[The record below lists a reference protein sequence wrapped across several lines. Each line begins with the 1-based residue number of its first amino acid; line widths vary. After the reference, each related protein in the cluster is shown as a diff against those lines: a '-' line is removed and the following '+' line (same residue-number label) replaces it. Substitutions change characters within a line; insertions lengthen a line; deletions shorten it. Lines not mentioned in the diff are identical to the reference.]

1 MPITSSYAMTA
12 AATPVVSAIPG
23 GWVYTT
29 LPTGPG
35 AAGGMPG
42 APAFLT
48 PDERDRLDRI
58 RQVRMLLDGRHREY
72 FLDEGRTQFD
82 FPRVRAGGRL
92 VPLYLTYNV
101 LGLISL
107 KGTDLLFGDAPLLR
121 ATSAAQQAALDA
133 LAERCA
139 LHRLLYACALDASAE
154 GECFLEACAHR
165 GEVYLRQVP
174 ADEVFPVG
182 SVQPDGQYAA
192 YVRRRVRNV
201 GTDEAPVILLLE
213 VTYLPGRIERRCFA
227 LDPDRRGRTEVSLES
242 WSATAPQNPVADAVT
257 PEPGGHVGRGAD
269 GRYAPL
275 PSAPLAPLAPV
286 TPVTPVTHTWIGR
299 NTITWI
305 PNQLVRGAA
314 VSDYDG
320 AVELQDALNA
330 KNSQV
335 GRVLLKHSDPRMAM
349 PEEMFD
355 EQGNVRTDQDVFA
368 FTDPHRLPRYVT
380 WDAELQ
386 HAMADRAF
394 VLNQLLVR
402 TETSP
407 ALLGLKEGAA
417 PEAYKK
423 VRLESFNSL
432 AKAGRKAAFWKSGLS
447 RALAVAQDLENAL
460 PNGPRYVRGPIA
472 IELRDG
478 IPMDEL
484 ERAQRLA
491 VLRGAGLISLER
503 ALEEQLQDPSA
514 VEKEL
519 ARIRAEHPD
528 DTPVH

>member
-1 MPITSSYAMTA
+1 MPFTSNDVMTTA
-12 AATPVVSAIPG
+12 NPTVAAIPG
-23 GWVYTT
+23 VWVHTT
-29 LPTGPG
+29 LPSVN
-35 AAGGMPG
+35 AAGGACG

-48 PDERDRLDRI
+48 PDERNRLDRI
-58 RQVRMLLDGRHREY
+58 RQARMLLDGRHREY

-82 FPRVRAGGRL
+82 FPQVRAGGRL

-107 KGTDLLFGDAPLLR
+107 KGTDLLFGDAPLIR
-121 ATSAAQQAALDA
+121 ATDAAQQAALDA

-174 ADEVFPVG
+174 ADEIFPVG
-182 SVQPDGQYAA
+182 SVQPDGQFAA
-192 YVRRRVRNV
+192 YIRRRVRNV
-201 GTDEAPVILLLE
+201 GTDDAPVVLLLE
-213 VTYLPGRIERRCFA
+213 VTYFPGRIERRCFVI
-227 LDPDRRGRTEVSLES
+227 DPDGRGRTEVALDS
-242 WSATAPQNPVADAVT
+242 WASTAPDNPVVDPIT
-257 PEPGGHVGRGAD
+257 PEPGGRVGRGPD

-275 PSAPLAPLAPV
+275 SNAPLA
-286 TPVTPVTHTWIGR
+286 PVTHTWIGR

-355 EQGNVRTDQDVFA
+355 EQGNVRTDQEVFA

-432 AKAGRKAAFWKSGLS
+432 AKAGRKAAFWKSGLA
-447 RALAVAQDLENAL
+447 RALSVAQDLENAL
-460 PNGPRYVRGPIA
+460 PNGPRYARGPIA
-472 IELRDG
+472 IQLRDG

-484 ERAQRLA
+484 ERARRLA

-503 ALEEQLQDPSA
+503 ALEEQLQDPAA

-519 ARIRAEHPD
+519 ARLRAERPA
-528 DTPVH
+528 

>member
-1 MPITSSYAMTA
+1 MPLLSTDVMTTA
-12 AATPVVSAIPG
+12 SPVVSAIPG
-23 GWVYTT
+23 VWVHTT
-29 LPTGPG
+29 LPAPG
-35 AAGGMPG
+35 VGGGGGETCG

-48 PDERDRLDRI
+48 PDERNRLDRI
-58 RQVRMLLDGRHREY
+58 RQARMLLDGRHREY

-82 FPRVRAGGRL
+82 FPQVRAGGRL

-121 ATSAAQQAALDA
+121 ATTSAAQQAALDA

-165 GEVYLRQVP
+165 GDVYLRQVP
-174 ADEVFPVG
+174 ADEIFPIG
-182 SVQPDGQYAA
+182 SVHPDGQYAA

-213 VTYLPGRIERRCFA
+213 VSYLPGRIERRCFA
-227 LDPDRRGRTEVSLES
+227 VDPDGRGRTEVSLES
-242 WSATAPQNPVADAVT
+242 WTASAAAAPENLPADAVR
-257 PEPGGHVGRGAD
+257 PEPGGHVGRGSD
-269 GRYAPL
+269 GRYTSL
-275 PSAPLAPLAPV
+275 PTGPLA
-286 TPVTPVTHTWIGR
+286 PVTHTWIGR

-305 PNQLVRGAA
+305 PNQLVRGLP

-355 EQGNVRTDQDVFA
+355 EQGNVRTDQEVFA

-407 ALLGLKEGAA
+407 ALIGLKEGAA

-432 AKAGRKAAFWKSGLS
+432 AKAGRKAAFWKSGLT
-447 RALAVAQDLENAL
+447 RALSVAQDLENAL
-460 PNGPRYVRGPIA
+460 PNGPRYARGPIA
-472 IELRDG
+472 IQLRDG

-484 ERAQRLA
+484 ERARRLA

-519 ARIRAEHPD
+519 ARIKAEHPVS
-528 DTPVH
+528 T